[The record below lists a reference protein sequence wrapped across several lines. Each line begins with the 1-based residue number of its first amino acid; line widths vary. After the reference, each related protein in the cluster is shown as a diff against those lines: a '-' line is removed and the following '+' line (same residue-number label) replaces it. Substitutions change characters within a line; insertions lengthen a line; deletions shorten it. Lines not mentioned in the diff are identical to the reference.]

1 MRQRHNHDRI
11 TRWYELMKRVVI
23 TGANG
28 YLATLVQTMND
39 DNCQF
44 IPVTRKDVDLE
55 APEQVAQFFQG
66 LDFDVVFHCA
76 ARTQTADC
84 EANPVTTHKVNTDSA
99 IKIAEV
105 CQAKGARFVFLS
117 TEQVFNGVERPGPF
131 TEADVPYSISVYG
144 QQKIEVEE
152 YLAASSVDFVIL
164 RLSWMMGMSYPG
176 ISASPNLIKNTMNA
190 LFYQKET
197 LFTKNEIRGITYAK
211 KMAEQFA
218 QLITLPK
225 GIYHFSGTNPYTTYE
240 SAKLIAEKLGFTPQV
255 YNQYILPDHKR
266 YADRFRDYRLSN
278 QKITQAGIQLAD
290 FEQDVETCLKD
301 FGWLA

>member
-1 MRQRHNHDRI
+1 
-11 TRWYELMKRVVI
+11 MKRVVV

-28 YLATLVQTMND
+28 YLATLVQTMNAD
-39 DNCQF
+39 DFQF

-55 APEQVAQFFQG
+55 APEQVEHFFQD

-84 EANPVTTHKVNTDSA
+84 EANPIATHKVNTESA

-105 CQAKGARFVFLS
+105 CQTKGARFVFLS
-117 TEQVFNGVERPGPF
+117 TEQVFNGIERPGPF
-131 TEADVPYSISVYG
+131 TEADAPCSISVYG
-144 QQKIEVEE
+144 QQKIEVED
-152 YLAASSVDFVIL
+152 YLATSSIDFVTL

-176 ISASPNLIKNTMNA
+176 ISASPNLIRNTMNA

-211 KMAEQFA
+211 KLAEQFA

-225 GIYHFSGTNPYTTYE
+225 GIYHFSSTNPCTTFE
-240 SAKLIAEKLGFTPQV
+240 SAKLIAEKLGFAPEI
-255 YNQYILPDHKR
+255 YDQYILPDLNR

-290 FEQDVETCLKD
+290 FEQDVECCLND
-301 FGWLA
+301 FGWLVKKS